1 MIDETPSLH
10 GIHLRYCA
18 ITGLNKPF
26 TTEDM
31 GIWRN
36 FLALGFTVKDLE
48 IVVAHLKRKLSGQRL
63 LSAMKLRWLVRDTES
78 FGEELAEARALAR
91 VPRQDP
97 ARLAVLR
104 ATGRETVKVPDNV
117 RTPAQILAGENAL
130 KELLKLRD
138 TL

>member
-1 MIDETPSLH
+1 MQVLH
-10 GIHLRYCA
+10 SRYCSLAGLCKPLTMDA
-18 ITGLNKPF
+18 IA
-26 TTEDM
+26 
-31 GIWRN
+31 IWRN
-36 FLALGFTVKDLE
+36 WIAGGFTLKDLE
-48 IVVAHLKRKLSGQRL
+48 LVIGHLKRKIRERDRL
-63 LSAMKLRWLVRDTES
+63 NAALRFGWLIRNTES

-97 ARLAVLR
+97 ARAAVLR
-104 ATGRETVKVPDNV
+104 ATGRETVKVSDNV